1 LRGEIK
7 AVVIR
12 EIRKR
17 AGSEKER
24 KVRGRRKN
32 LV

>member
-1 LRGEIK
+1 VE
-7 AVVIR
+7 IR

-24 KVRGRRKN
+24 KWRERSKKI
-32 LV
+32 